1 MTETEIPVLVV
12 VSVDPETSHRANEA
26 VRIAL
31 GILAGENAVTIALL
45 GAGAK
50 VLDADVEDYMD
61 GEDLVRHL
69 GTLKKLRQTFHVER
83 SAIRPD
89 AGWNPLG
96 ARARADRPGGSR
108 RPPRREPPGASFSE
122 PPCPTSSICSRIRR
136 TPRRSR

>member
-50 VLDADVEDYMD
+50 VLDADVEDYVD
-61 GEDLVRHL
+61 GEDLLRHL
-69 GTLKKLRQTFHVER
+69 GTLKKLGQAFHVER
-83 SAIRPD
+83 SAMRSD
-89 AGWNPLG
+89 RGWNPLG
-96 ARARADRPGGSR
+96 LELVPIDRAELAGLLAGAAGRFSSR
-108 RPPRREPPGASFSE
+108 RP
-122 PPCPTSSICSRIRR
+122 CLTSCTWSR
-136 TPRRSR
+136 TPGTRRRSR